1 MKNDHSGRE
10 ICLFCVVLCCVVYI
24 FLIKTNFIELQDNDL
39 NNLRGNARP
48 PSTNQLGFIQIIIS
62 VENKQLS

>member
-1 MKNDHSGRE
+1 MLAMKNDHSGRE
-10 ICLFCVVLCCVVYI
+10 ICLFCVVLCCVVYYI
-24 FLIKTNFIELQDNDL
+24 FLIIELQENDF
-39 NNLRGNARP
+39 NLRGNARP